1 MIDSLTIQPTAESMD
16 WSKRFP
22 SATPHALDLLKKM
35 LQFQPRSRISAHD
48 ALQHAYLDKFHDP
61 FVEREAPCKV
71 HVCIPDTD
79 KRSTNHYRE
88 RLYKE
93 VEHFK
98 KEENRHQH
106 K

>member
-1 MIDSLTIQPTAESMD
+1 MLRIE
-16 WSKRFP
+16 RCR
-22 SATPHALDLLKKM
+22 HAHSPLIECCPLS
-35 LQFQPRSRISAHD
+35 FSD
-48 ALQHAYLDKFHDP
+48 APLPLCVPPLVCRRY
-61 FVEREAPCKV
+61 VEREAPCKV

-98 KEENRHQH
+98 KEESRAQQQG
-106 K
+106 KVKGR

>member
-1 MIDSLTIQPTAESMD
+1 MC
-16 WSKRFP
+16 R
-22 SATPHALDLLKKM
+22 
-35 LQFQPRSRISAHD
+35 R
-48 ALQHAYLDKFHDP
+48 Y
-61 FVEREAPCKV
+61 VEREAPCKV

-98 KEENRHQH
+98 KEESRAQQQG
-106 K
+106 KVKGR